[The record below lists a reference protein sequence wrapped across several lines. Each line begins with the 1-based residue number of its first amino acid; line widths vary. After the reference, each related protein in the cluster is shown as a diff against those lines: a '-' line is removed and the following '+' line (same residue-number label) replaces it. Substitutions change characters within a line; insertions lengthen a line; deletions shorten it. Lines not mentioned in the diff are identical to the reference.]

1 MPNAYEILI
10 ITLLVFALVTVFL
23 DTLDSSIHYRHAK
36 IMNRLRNMDLQ
47 QVTNPDD
54 ILSQPFRERTLG
66 YLSRRIV
73 DGINQITPSRIKEQ
87 VEQRLKRAGNPY
99 GTKSGD
105 FLGMLSILGLAVLA
119 GSIMLMLGKGTPL
132 FSVLIRSVCFT
143 ALAVYLP
150 WFILGLTVVKRQKEI
165 QRTLPEIID
174 LLVINVEAGL
184 GFDLALAKVAKRYP
198 GAIAEEFQQALFE
211 MQLGKTRKD
220 ALQGVSNRVNL
231 EEVSILVNSVVQ
243 SDQLG
248 VGLGHTLRM
257 QSDLIREKR
266 RLWVEEQAMKAPV
279 KMLFPLVFFMF
290 PCMFIIILGPAL
302 INIFHTLGK

>member
-1 MPNAYEILI
+1 MPDTYAILI
-10 ITLLVFALVTVFL
+10 ITLLVFALVTVFF
-23 DTLDSSIHYRHAK
+23 DTLDSNIHYRREK
-36 IMNRLRNMDLQ
+36 IMNRLRAMDLQ
-47 QVTNPDD
+47 QVNDPDD
-54 ILSQPFRERTLG
+54 IFSRPFRERTLG
-66 YLSRRIV
+66 YLSRCIV
-73 DGINQITPSRIKEQ
+73 DGINQITPARIREQ

-99 GTKSGD
+99 GTKAGD
-105 FLGMLSILGLAVLA
+105 FLGMLSILGITVLT
-119 GSIMLMLGKGTPL
+119 GSIMFMLGKGIPL
-132 FSVLIRSVCFT
+132 FSVLIRSICFT

-198 GAIAEEFQQALFE
+198 GAIAEEFQQALLE
-211 MQLGKTRKD
+211 MQLGKMRKD
-220 ALQGVSNRVNL
+220 ALQDVSNRVNL
-231 EEVSILVNSVVQ
+231 EELSLLVNAVVQ

-248 VGLGHTLRM
+248 VGLGHTLRI

-266 RLWVEEQAMKAPV
+266 RLWVEEQAMKAPI
-279 KMLFPLVFFMF
+279 KMLFPLVFLMF

-302 INIFHTLGK
+302 INIFKTLGK